1 MFKNVV
7 KEQLKVPAHVDYLAD
22 LREFVTRIGNKYGFS
37 DRVVNAFKLAIDEA
51 GTNVMRHAYRDTG
64 GEGFITIRAIVKNN
78 SLTICLID
86 QGKYFDPK
94 HVKDP
99 DLQRYV
105 DIGKKGGLGIFI
117 MRRLM
122 DEIDYRKTEEGNELR
137 LTKNRDTPA
146 GRFRLGMPLPQM
158 AKAFKTIPFSLKAK
172 YWMRTTL
179 VLLGIISAVY
189 GYYFWQAEQQETAQ
203 FFNDFIETS
212 KFVSNRLNDPR
223 ILEDGSGIL
232 ARGAIATIQ
241 VLEQVR
247 KDIREII
254 LVDPTGMVLGHTD
267 TTQLYQ
273 QWNLPSERRE
283 VRPGIVAYT
292 VPVSEGR
299 NGQAGREVYDHVI
312 TLQVTARADDSN
324 ARVLNYELHTR
335 ALKEGLNQRIVARR
349 WAYGRVAGF
358 ALVASAVGAVFLIYI
373 LMNPFRKLADWVRRA
388 DHGEIQDEMDIDAS
402 TEIGEIAQAFSEI
415 TNKFRA
421 SQKNLAEQERLQKE
435 MQVAQEIQQT
445 LLPSEFPDLEGY
457 ELASFYEAA
466 REVGGDYYD
475 FVEVDKDTLGIA
487 VADVS
492 GKGVPGSLVMTM
504 IRTALRTEARGLKDA
519 AEVLSRVNDFVI
531 GDMKKGMFVT
541 VFYVIIDSKR
551 RRLNYASAG
560 HNPMILYR
568 ASTQKTY
575 YLNPRGF
582 PIGIQLH
589 EKDLFKKSIESDTI
603 QLAEEDILLI
613 YTDGITEAMNAERDL
628 FGEERLLKIFREHG
642 QLRVK
647 PFVEQIKEDILS
659 FTEGTPQSDDIT
671 LVAVREKT
679 SPEKEELRRAREAHR
694 KTLAGTSIREAC
706 ESVGI
711 TTYAYYNKYKK
722 EFEEKGA
729 ENFEID
735 ADVSVEAKHIAIE
748 DKVKIYDIIK
758 NHPEYGAKRI
768 SEELNTEKYG
778 FALIA
783 ESKIYDELVRSRLNT
798 RQLREA
804 FVARGGRTRRPMKQP
819 GTPMLTLDGKI
830 ILDRDRVAAVQEQR
844 KEKTTA
850 PQRRTGGEGRES
862 EERRS
867 AMPQPAVETPAKPF
881 EPPAESFPRR
891 LPAPATSMPVPA
903 FARSDHEIH
912 GRPPSELVKSVIDLR
927 TLQTPL
933 EELLDKKRLGT
944 SLPMLPEGRES
955 GTAVPALPSQPLAP
969 PERAP
974 DEMRFESLASR
985 DKQDLAGRLPQINL
999 ADEPFGGDKSF
1010 SSDEVSPPEAIM
1022 DFLSTVFAPAPEPAE
1037 TPLKGGPSQETQPAG
1052 TLEISFEDL
1061 FAGGSILEER
1071 SPAAGATPETARETP
1086 ARDAE
1091 LPPQESQGEDD
1102 SGAFFAV
1109 DEVLRQELESSFSSV
1124 VTEAAAPENE
1134 PDNLSQVFDDSPPQ
1148 AEVSE
1153 PPAEADLPYVDVH
1166 EILEQDGAESGA
1178 RLVDEPAVK
1187 AETAKATTTPPE
1199 DFPEWPEGAL
1209 QQALHKEKSGNG
1221 THHGGEANYGG
1232 FAQTSE
1238 AKDELL
1244 KSVTPTPVPERR
1256 REDITSAAVRPRP
1269 STVPDRHKESGNG
1282 AGRREDDR
1290 ERLLIAGLR
1299 HYKNQRFQEAI
1310 AEFEKAIRIYPDFKE
1325 AFSILGNAY
1334 FRNRMYEQAASAYL
1348 RVKEMDPDDTTAYE
1362 NMGVIYA
1369 NRGEYMEAVKEW
1381 QRVLEIDPGRDDI
1394 RKKIKR
1400 ASRMLT
1406 QNAVV

>member
-1 MFKNVV
+1 MFKSVT
-7 KEQLKVPAHVDYLAD
+7 KEQLKVPAHTDYLAD
-22 LREFVTRIGNKYGFS
+22 LRDFVTRIGKKHGFS
-37 DRVVNAFKLAIDEA
+37 DRVINAFKLAIDEA
-51 GTNVMRHAYRDTG
+51 GTNVMRHAYRDVG
-64 GEGFITIRAIVKNN
+64 GEGFITIRAMVKTN

-137 LTKNRDTPA
+137 LTKNRDAPA
-146 GRFRLGMPLPQM
+146 QLTRLRAQIPKMAEAVRSIPL
-158 AKAFKTIPFSLKAK
+158 SLKAK
-172 YWMRTTL
+172 YWTWTTLMLAGMIGLGYGYFFWRTT
-179 VLLGIISAVY
+179 
-189 GYYFWQAEQQETAQ
+189 EQETEK
-203 FFNDFIETS
+203 FFNEFRG
-212 KFVSNRLNDPR
+212 VSEPVTGGLKNAPDIFND
-223 ILEDGSGIL
+223 LSG
-232 ARGAIATIQ
+232 AKGQKA
-241 VLEQVR
+241 VLEIYKSEEVR
-247 KDIREII
+247 RIVHEIVI
-254 LVDPTGMVLGHTD
+254 VDSSEAIVGHAD
-267 TTQLYQ
+267 VNQLIKTFE
-273 QWNLPSERRE
+273 LPASRVE
-283 VRPGIVAYT
+283 VRPQIFGYAL
-292 VPVSEGR
+292 PVTDANGNLAIKEIYDQILPLGSGR
-299 NGQAGREVYDHVI
+299 
-312 TLQVTARADDSN
+312 
-324 ARVLNYELHTR
+324 LHIR
-335 ALKEGLNQRIVARR
+335 ALKERLDQRIASQR
-349 WAYGRVAGF
+349 WAYARDAGF
-358 ALVASAVGAVFLIYI
+358 LLLLSSVGTFFLIYI
-373 LMNPFRKLADWVRRA
+373 LMNPFRKLAEWVRRA
-388 DHGEIQDEMDIDAS
+388 DHGDVEDDMDIDTS

-415 TNKFRA
+415 TNRFRD
-421 SQKNLAEQERLQKE
+421 SQKNLADQERMQKE
-435 MQVAQEIQQT
+435 MQVAQEIQQM

-457 ELASFYEAA
+457 ELASYYEAA

-589 EKDLFKKSIESDTI
+589 EKDLFRKSIDSDTI

-613 YTDGITEAMNAERDL
+613 YTDGITEAMNAKRDL
-628 FGEERLLKIFREHG
+628 FGEERLLKIFRENG
-642 QLRVK
+642 QLRVN

-659 FTEGTPQSDDIT
+659 FTEGNPQSDDIT
-671 LVAVREKT
+671 LVAIREKT
-679 SPEKEELRRAREAHR
+679 SPEKEELRRAKEAH
-694 KTLAGTSIREAC
+694 KQILAGVSIREAC

-778 FALIA
+778 FTLIV

-830 ILDRDRVAAVQEQR
+830 ILDRERVAAVQEQR
-844 KEKTTA
+844 KEKTLE
-850 PQRRTGGEGRES
+850 PQRRAGAEVREGED
-862 EERRS
+862 RRPGK
-867 AMPQPAVETPAKPF
+867 PQPAVETPAKPF
-881 EPPAESFPRR
+881 EPPVESSPRR
-891 LPAPATSMPVPA
+891 LPAPATAMPVPA
-903 FARSDHEIH
+903 FARGDSEIDSRH
-912 GRPPSELVKSVIDLR
+912 QSEIIRSEIDLR

-933 EELLDKKRLGT
+933 EDLLDKKRSG
-944 SLPMLPEGRES
+944 SALPMLPEGRES
-955 GTAVPALPSQPLAP
+955 RTSIPALPSRPSPP
-969 PERAP
+969 PESTP
-974 DEMRFESLASR
+974 DEMRFTAFAPRE
-985 DKQDLAGRLPQINL
+985 KQDLPDRLPRVNL
-999 ADEPFGGDKSF
+999 GDDPGSGDAP
-1010 SSDEVSPPEAIM
+1010 SSSEEASPPETGM
-1022 DFLSTVFAPAPEPAE
+1022 DFPSSVFGPEAAE
-1037 TPLKGGPSQETQPAG
+1037 ASLNREPSQEAKPAG
-1052 TLEISFEDL
+1052 MIEISFEDL
-1061 FAGGSILEER
+1061 FAGGAILDER
-1071 SPAAGATPETARETP
+1071 PPASGKTPAAMESSVGQT
-1086 ARDAE
+1086 E
-1091 LPPQESQGEDD
+1091 LPRQEPPSEDD

-1109 DEVLRQELESSFSSV
+1109 DEVLRQELENSFGSV
-1124 VTEAAAPENE
+1124 VMEAAAPENE
-1134 PDNLSQVFDDSPPQ
+1134 PDSLSQVFDDTPPQ
-1148 AEVSE
+1148 AEASE
-1153 PPAEADLPYVDVH
+1153 PPAEGDLPYVDVH
-1166 EILEQDGAESGA
+1166 EILEQDGAESSV
-1178 RLVDEPAVK
+1178 RLVDEPP
-1187 AETAKATTTPPE
+1187 AKVTTTPPE

-1209 QQALHKEKSGNG
+1209 QQALHKEKSSNG
-1221 THHGGEANYGG
+1221 THHGG
-1232 FAQTSE
+1232 FAKTPE
-1238 AKDELL
+1238 EEDELL
-1244 KSVTPTPVPERR
+1244 KSATPPPFPASR
-1256 REDITSAAVRPRP
+1256 REDVTSAAVKPRP
-1269 STVPDRHKESGNG
+1269 AAAPERRKETWNG

-1299 HYKNQRFQEAI
+1299 HYKNQRFKEAI
-1310 AEFEKAIRIYPDFKE
+1310 AEFENAIRIYPDFKE

-1334 FRNRMYEQAASAYL
+1334 FRNRMYEQAANAYL
-1348 RVKEMDPDDTTAYE
+1348 RVKEMDPYDTTAYE
-1362 NMGVIYA
+1362 NMGVIHA
-1369 NRGEYMEAVKEW
+1369 NRSEYMEAMKEW
-1381 QRVLEIDPGRDDI
+1381 QRVLEIDPSRDDI
-1394 RKKIKR
+1394 RKKIER

-1406 QNAVV
+1406 RKAVA

>member
-1 MFKNVV
+1 MFKSVV
-7 KEQLKVPAHVDYLAD
+7 KEQLKVPAHIDYLAD
-22 LREFVTRIGNKYGFS
+22 LRDFVTRIGKKYGFS
-37 DRVVNAFKLAIDEA
+37 DRVINAFKLAIDEA
-51 GTNVMRHAYRDTG
+51 GTNIMRHAYRETG

-99 DLQRYV
+99 DLKRYV

-137 LTKNRDTPA
+137 LTKNRDTPL
-146 GRFRLGMPLPQM
+146 GGFRLGMPLPKV

-179 VLLGIISAVY
+179 VLLGVISAVY

-203 FFNDFIETS
+203 FFSEFERISDIVHSSLRSDPDILNSSGAPAS
-212 KFVSNRLNDPR
+212 KAINEIYKSQEVQR
-223 ILEDGSGIL
+223 I
-232 ARGAIATIQ
+232 
-241 VLEQVR
+241 VH
-247 KDIREII
+247 EII
-254 LVDPTGMVLGHTD
+254 LVDSTGYVIGHTD
-267 TTQLYQ
+267 SAKKFINWTA
-273 QWNLPSERRE
+273 PAERRE
-283 VRPGIVAYT
+283 ITKEISAYT
-292 VPVSEGR
+292 VPAS
-299 NGQAGREVYDHVI
+299 NGLASQEIYD
-312 TLQVTARADDSN
+312 RAIALRSG
-324 ARVLNYELHTR
+324 ELHVR
-335 ALKEGLNQRIVARR
+335 ALSKNLYQQINARR
-349 WAYGRVAGF
+349 WTDARTAAFMFGV
-358 ALVASAVGAVFLIYI
+358 SAIGAFFLIYI

-402 TEIGEIAQAFSEI
+402 PEIGEIAQAFSEI
-415 TNKFRA
+415 TNKFRE

-445 LLPSEFPDLEGY
+445 LLPNEFPDLEGY

-519 AEVLSRVNDFVI
+519 AEVLSRVNDFVM

-541 VFYVIIDSKR
+541 IFYVIIDSKR

-613 YTDGITEAMNAERDL
+613 YTDGITEAMNAKRDL
-628 FGEERLLKIFREHG
+628 FGEERLLKIFREYGH
-642 QLRVK
+642 LRVN
-647 PFVEQIKEDILS
+647 PFVEQIKEEILS
-659 FTEGTPQSDDIT
+659 FTEGNPQSDDIT
-671 LVAVREKT
+671 LVAIREKT
-679 SPEKEELRRAREAHR
+679 SPEKEELRRAREAH
-694 KTLAGTSIREAC
+694 KQILAGTSIREAC

-778 FALIA
+778 FTLIT

-830 ILDRDRVAAVQEQR
+830 ILDRDRLPEPKR
-844 KEKTTA
+844 KEA
-850 PQRRTGGEGRES
+850 YGEIPRF
-862 EERRS
+862 
-867 AMPQPAVETPAKPF
+867 A
-881 EPPAESFPRR
+881 PPAPPPSEAPAAERR
-891 LPAPATSMPVPA
+891 LPLPAGPVPVPA
-903 FARSDHEIH
+903 FAHSDSEIVSQ
-912 GRPPSELVKSVIDLR
+912 REKDLIKSEIDLR
-927 TLQTPL
+927 ILQTPL
-933 EELLDKKRLGT
+933 EDLLDKKRRDGGR
-944 SLPMLPEGRES
+944 PMLPDGRERMA
-955 GTAVPALPSQPLAP
+955 GMPALPPQPSSAGPADSSPVAP
-969 PERAP
+969 PENAP
-974 DEMRFESLASR
+974 DELRIEFSAPHEKADSPHEPTR
-985 DKQDLAGRLPQINL
+985 WQRVNL
-999 ADEPFGGDKSF
+999 GDEPESDGDSA
-1010 SSDEVSPPEAIM
+1010 SSGEILPPEAVT
-1022 DFLSTVFAPAPEPAE
+1022 DFPSTVFTPAASAKGEP
-1037 TPLKGGPSQETQPAG
+1037 PAG
-1052 TLEISFEDL
+1052 SSRAGMIDISFEDL
-1061 FAGGSILEER
+1061 FAGGAILEEQP
-1071 SPAAGATPETARETP
+1071 PAAAARPP
-1086 ARDAE
+1086 ARQMPVTDT
-1091 LPPQESQGEDD
+1091 PPSPEEPHAEDD

-1109 DEVLRQELESSFSSV
+1109 DEVLRQELESSFGSTV
-1124 VTEAAAPENE
+1124 METPEPEKAPDFEE
-1134 PDNLSQVFDDSPPQ
+1134 TPPQ
-1148 AEVSE
+1148 AEITA
-1153 PPAEADLPYVDVH
+1153 PPPETDLPYVDVH
-1166 EILEQDGAESGA
+1166 EILEQDGTQDGS
-1178 RLVDEPAVK
+1178 RLVDEPP
-1187 AETAKATTTPPE
+1187 AKITSAAPD

-1209 QQALHKEKSGNG
+1209 EQALRTGTPNNG
-1221 THHGGEANYGG
+1221 ASASISREADVVEFGPPP
-1232 FAQTSE
+1232 AE
-1238 AKDELL
+1238 AKLA
-1244 KSVTPTPVPERR
+1244 KSVTPPPEAPRRPRPATEQVASGGRSGAPPERR
-1256 REDITSAAVRPRP
+1256 KDPW
-1269 STVPDRHKESGNG
+1269 NG
-1282 AGRREDDR
+1282 AARREDDR

-1299 HYKNQRFQEAI
+1299 HYKNQRFKEAI
-1310 AEFEKAIRIYPDFKE
+1310 AEFENAIRIYPDFKE

-1334 FRNRMYEQAASAYL
+1334 FRNRMYDNAARAYA
-1348 RVKEMDPDDTTAYE
+1348 RVKEMDPYDTTAYE

-1369 NRGEYMEAVKEW
+1369 NRGEFMEAMKEW
-1381 QRVLEIDPGRDDI
+1381 QRVLEIDPSRDDI
-1394 RKKIKR
+1394 RKKIER
-1400 ASRMLT
+1400 ASRMIT
-1406 QNAVV
+1406 RKAVA

>member
-1 MFKNVV
+1 LFKSVV
-7 KEQLKVPAHVDYLAD
+7 KEQLKVPAHIDYLAD
-22 LREFVTRIGNKYGFS
+22 LRDFVTRIGNKYGFS

-64 GEGFITIRAIVKNN
+64 GEGFITIRALVKNN

-137 LTKNRDTPA
+137 LTKNRDTPV
-146 GRFRLGMPLPQM
+146 GKFRLGMPLPKM
-158 AKAFKTIPFSLKAK
+158 AKAVKSIPFSLKAK

-179 VLLGIISAVY
+179 MLLVMISAAY

-232 ARGAIATIQ
+232 ARSAIATIQ

-247 KDIREII
+247 KDIQEIV

-299 NGQAGREVYDHVI
+299 NGQAGSKVYDHVVM
-312 TLQVTARADDSN
+312 LQVTQRTNESN
-324 ARVLNYELHTR
+324 SHVLNYELHTR
-335 ALKEGLNQRIVARR
+335 VLAESLERRIAARR
-349 WAYGRVAGF
+349 WAYGRLAGLV
-358 ALVASAVGAVFLIYI
+358 LVASAVGAFFLIYI

-388 DHGEIQDEMDIDAS
+388 DHGEIQDEMDIDTS

-415 TNKFRA
+415 TNRFRE
-421 SQKNLAEQERLQKE
+421 SQKNLADQERLQKE

-457 ELASFYEAA
+457 ELASYYEAA

-589 EKDLFKKSIESDTI
+589 EKDLFRKSIESDTI

-613 YTDGITEAMNAERDL
+613 YTDGITEAMNAKRDL

-642 QLRVK
+642 QLRVN

-659 FTEGTPQSDDIT
+659 FTEGNPQSDDIT
-671 LVAVREKT
+671 LVAIREKT
-679 SPEKEELRRAREAHR
+679 SPEKEELRRAKEAHR
-694 KTLAGTSIREAC
+694 QILAGTSIREAC

-778 FALIA
+778 FTLIA

-830 ILDRDRVAAVQEQR
+830 ILDRDRVAAAQEQR
-844 KEKTTA
+844 KGRTIES
-850 PQRRTGGEGRES
+850 QRRTGGEGREVAEHRAAKS
-862 EERRS
+862 
-867 AMPQPAVETPAKPF
+867 QPAVETPAKPF
-881 EPPAESFPRR
+881 DLPVERSPRR
-891 LPAPATSMPVPA
+891 LPTPATSMPVPA
-903 FARSDHEIH
+903 FARGDSLID
-912 GRPPSELVKSVIDLR
+912 GRQPSEVIKSEIDLR

-933 EELLDKKRLGT
+933 EELLDKKRPG
-944 SLPMLPEGRES
+944 SGFPMLPEGRES
-955 GTAVPALPSQPLAP
+955 RTSIPVLPSPPPAPPQESTSDEMHFETLAP
-969 PERAP
+969 SE
-974 DEMRFESLASR
+974 
-985 DKQDLAGRLPQINL
+985 KQDSPGRLPRVNL
-999 ADEPFGGDKSF
+999 GDDFFSGDASI
-1010 SSDEVSPPEAIM
+1010 SSDGASPPVT
-1022 DFLSTVFAPAPEPAE
+1022 DFPSSVFAPETAAAPLQSA
-1037 TPLKGGPSQETQPAG
+1037 PSQEAKPAG
-1052 TLEISFEDL
+1052 MIDISFEDL
-1061 FAGGSILEER
+1061 FAGGSILDER
-1071 SPAAGATPETARETP
+1071 SPASNKTPAAAKETP
-1086 ARDAE
+1086 SRGTE
-1091 LPPQESQGEDD
+1091 LPPSEPHSDDD

-1109 DEVLRQELESSFSSV
+1109 DDVLRQELESSFGSV
-1124 VTEAAAPENE
+1124 VTETAAPENE
-1134 PDNLSQVFDDSPPQ
+1134 PDSLSQVFDDTPPQ
-1148 AEVSE
+1148 AEASE

-1166 EILEQDGAESGA
+1166 ELLEQDGAESGS
-1178 RLVDEPAVK
+1178 RLVDEPAPK
-1187 AETAKATTTPPE
+1187 AEPAKVTTTPPE

-1209 QQALHKEKSGNG
+1209 QQALRKEKPSNG
-1221 THHGGEANYGG
+1221 THHDG
-1232 FAQTSE
+1232 FGKTPE
-1238 AKDELL
+1238 DEEELL
-1244 KSVTPTPVPERR
+1244 KSATPTPFPAIRRDDLTGAALKPGAAPERR
-1256 REDITSAAVRPRP
+1256 
-1269 STVPDRHKESGNG
+1269 KEGWNG
-1282 AGRREDDR
+1282 AGRREDER

-1299 HYKNQRFQEAI
+1299 HYKNQRFKEAI

-1334 FRNRMYEQAASAYL
+1334 FRNRMYEQAANAYL
-1348 RVKEMDPDDTTAYE
+1348 RVKEMDPYDTTAYE

-1369 NRGEYMEAVKEW
+1369 NRGEYMEAMKEW

-1394 RKKIKR
+1394 RKKIER

-1406 QNAVV
+1406 RKAVA